1 MMGDGAKF
9 LDYSDQGGQCG
20 KGGGSCT
27 KAPVAAL
34 VLVRLLLVLLPG
46 ERPVLAGVLLL
57 LMLLV
62 ASPWLPPWACFCEQL
77 AEAGTLAAI
86 VVVGGG
92 GAGDELT
99 GSAAG

>member
-1 MMGDGAKF
+1 M
-9 LDYSDQGGQCG
+9 YERGQLLLRRGIERWKCG

-77 AEAGTLAAI
+77 AEAGTLA
-86 VVVGGG
+86 VWH
-92 GAGDELT
+92 
-99 GSAAG
+99 